1 MSKQRLDYLII
12 GPAAPFRGGI
22 ADTQNELGKHLIK
35 SGKKT
40 QLLTFSKLYP
50 NFLFPGKNQKR
61 KKEPNTS
68 FEALEMIHAYNPFH
82 WGKVVRY
89 INKASP
95 KNLIFRY
102 YIPFLVPVYVWIAR
116 RTNNKIKKIA
126 LVDNWIP
133 HERSFLDKILN
144 HYFGVQM
151 HAFTTL
157 SSEVA
162 SQIKSEFQNPIWEGF
177 HPVNTELL
185 PKISSDDARKQLG
198 WKPKQ
203 SIILFF
209 GLIREYK
216 GVELLIQAFA
226 EKEFDT
232 KNSFLKIIGEC
243 YEDQKK
249 YTNLVTRLGLEDRVD
264 FDFEFKTEHDIQL
277 LFSAC
282 DLVAQT
288 YHTASQSG
296 VTPIA
301 YFYNKPLIVSDIK
314 GLNTPIKKDQTGIC
328 VQKNPKAIAKGIT
341 KILETKNYQKAR
353 DNQKKS
359 LPQYQ
364 WKHWVEQWSDFIE
377 NLNP

>member
-1 MSKQRLDYLII
+1 
-12 GPAAPFRGGI
+12 
-22 ADTQNELGKHLIK
+22 
-35 SGKKT
+35 
-40 QLLTFSKLYP
+40 
-50 NFLFPGKNQKR
+50 
-61 KKEPNTS
+61 
-68 FEALEMIHAYNPFH
+68 
-82 WGKVVRY
+82 
-89 INKASP
+89 
-95 KNLIFRY
+95 
-102 YIPFLVPVYVWIAR
+102 
-116 RTNNKIKKIA
+116 
-126 LVDNWIP
+126 
-133 HERSFLDKILN
+133 
-144 HYFGVQM
+144 M